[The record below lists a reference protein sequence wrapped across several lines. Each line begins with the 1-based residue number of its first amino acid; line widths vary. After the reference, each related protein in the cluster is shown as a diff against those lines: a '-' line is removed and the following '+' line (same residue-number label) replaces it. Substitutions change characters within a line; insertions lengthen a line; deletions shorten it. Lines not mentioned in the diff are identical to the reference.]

1 MSYINDP
8 PIDSSTFVYRLFL
21 NSETYINNNIFYYTY
36 KSVRHTFYFDAP
48 MVGMAEVTFGNLQD
62 AIFHAQKNLPTRRGR
77 AHPRLECR
85 KCIKNNLKYTLLAM
99 LCDLF
104 GVVK

>member
-21 NSETYINNNIFYYTY
+21 IVRHNINSNIFYYTY
-36 KSVRHTFYFDAP
+36 KSVTHTFYFDAP

-62 AIFHAQKNLPTRRGR
+62 AIFHAQKKKLPTRRGR
-77 AHPRLECR
+77 THPRLE
-85 KCIKNNLKYTLLAM
+85 
-99 LCDLF
+99 
-104 GVVK
+104 